1 MISGHLIGGLGNQM
15 FVIAT
20 TLSCALDNN
29 TIAVFSLN
37 KHLPA
42 WQAKHALTYKDNI
55 YRNLYI
61 NDNFVHTSEVSEPF
75 FGFFQIPFQKG
86 MLLNGYFQSGKFF
99 NHNKLYIQ
107 NIFEPSEKFL
117 EKIKGLK
124 FLEKNT
130 CSIHIRRGDY
140 LKLSHIHPFPGLEYY
155 EKAMHLINAEE
166 YIIFSDDISW
176 CQNQDIFKDCIFIS
190 DFEDYEQL
198 WLMSLCK
205 NNIIANSSFSWWG
218 SYLNKNNDKK
228 VVAPNIWF
236 GSGTNYSAKDIY
248 TKEMIII

>member
-20 TLSCALDNN
+20 TLSLALDNN
-29 TIAVFSLN
+29 TTATFSLT

-55 YRNLYI
+55 YRNLLI
-61 NDNFVHTSEVSEPF
+61 DDTFKHTSEYFEPF
-75 FGFFQIPFQKG
+75 FGFSPIEYKSG
-86 MLLNGYFQSGKFF
+86 LLLNGYFQSEKYFEK
-99 NHNKLYIQ
+99 NKTYIQ
-107 NIFEPSEKFL
+107 NIFAPSEKFL

-124 FLEKNT
+124 FLNKKT

-140 LKLSHIHPFPGLEYY
+140 VKLAHIHPFPGLEYY
-155 EKAMHLINAEE
+155 KKAMDIINAEE

-176 CQNQDIFKDCIFIS
+176 CSQQEIFKDCIFIS

-198 WLMSLCK
+198 WLMSLCQ

-218 SYLNKNNDKK
+218 AYLNKNNNNK
-228 VVAPNIWF
+228 VIAPSVWF
-236 GSGTNYSAKDIY
+236 GQGTDYSAKDIY